1 MNSEVNRKLKVCM
14 GVVLLIAMVILSA
27 RLALYEKE
35 NAVPV
40 SSGVA
45 EIASSLQKKTIVIDA
60 GHGGNDP
67 GKVGI
72 NNAYEKDINLQ
83 IAKKVKRYLEANDIN
98 VIMIRE
104 EDKGLYEEGASN
116 KKVQDM
122 KARVALIDSSDAS
135 LAISIHQNSF
145 PQESVS
151 GTQVFYYQ
159 KNEESKVMAE
169 MLQATVTE
177 LLKPEKE
184 REAKANKDYYLL
196 KKAKANVLIVE
207 CGFLSNKK
215 EADLL
220 IKDTYQERMAWAI
233 AVGTMRCLSE
243 ME

>member
-35 NAVPV
+35 NVVPV
-40 SSGVA
+40 SSGVT

-83 IAKKVKRYLEANDIN
+83 IAKKVKRYLEANDMN

-196 KKAKANVLIVE
+196 KKAKTNVLIVE

-220 IKDTYQERMAWAI
+220 IKDAYQERMAWAI

>member
-35 NAVPV
+35 NVVPV

-45 EIASSLQKKTIVIDA
+45 EIAPSLQKRTIVIDA

-67 GKVGI
+67 GKVGV
-72 NNAYEKDINLQ
+72 NNAYEKEINLQ
-83 IAKKVKRYLEANDIN
+83 IAKKVKRYLEANDID

-104 EDKGLYEEGASN
+104 EDKGLYEEGARN

-145 PQESVS
+145 PQESVR

-159 KNEESKVMAE
+159 KNEKSKVMAE
-169 MLQATVTE
+169 MLQATITE

-196 KKAKANVLIVE
+196 KKAETNVLIVE
-207 CGFLSNKK
+207 CGFLSNKE

>member
-35 NAVPV
+35 KVVPV

-45 EIASSLQKKTIVIDA
+45 EIAPSLQKRTIVIDA

-67 GKVGI
+67 GKVGV

-83 IAKKVKRYLEANDIN
+83 IAKKVKRYLEANDMN

-196 KKAKANVLIVE
+196 KKAKTNVLIVE

-220 IKDTYQERMAWAI
+220 IKDAYQERMAWAI

>member
-14 GVVLLIAMVILSA
+14 GVVLLMAMVILSA

-35 NAVPV
+35 NVVPV
-40 SSGVA
+40 SSDVA

-83 IAKKVKRYLEANDIN
+83 IAKKVKRYLEANDMN

-196 KKAKANVLIVE
+196 KKAKTNVLIVE

-220 IKDTYQERMAWAI
+220 IKDAYQERMAWAI